1 MAERRTKQNKLVD
14 PVYNNYWEGGI
25 EYVETEPGADTFMP
39 SGRRV
44 QVDPRTRKPI
54 LVKGKQVELE
64 TIAPGWNDDPA
75 QVAADAAAQA
85 EFETD
90 YQGDPSMVPSG
101 ERADGSFQPGVFI
114 ENDDFYVKPV
124 KPADADTAADD
135 ANGNSKYTTSVD
147 EQSNTVWTVNPSYD
161 PTKKLTTPIDTKA
174 ATDATEAAATAI
186 SDLNDA
192 FAVVDDL
199 VAAYGL
205 DAELATFIKSEMG
218 TAQSRTSIA
227 MKIREQPAYKTRFPA
242 MATRIKAKLPAL
254 TEFQYMQLERDYRT
268 AMQAANLPAT
278 FSDKPDD
285 FAELIA
291 GDVSVAELQS
301 RVGLAESAL
310 ATANQDT
317 VSQLQTLYDIPK
329 GSLTA
334 YFLDPGAA
342 KNIFEQN
349 RRFEAAGLSATA
361 MNAGGLGTGLMR
373 GTAEQLQ
380 NEDIAQAALAQ
391 AIDSRKGLT
400 GELLGSAALS
410 LDEIALGEFNMDAE
424 TSTKVRRQVET
435 RTAGSRGRSGALFTG
450 EGVTSLGEA
459 T

>member
-54 LVKGKQVELE
+54 LVKGKQVQLE

-75 QVAADAAAQA
+75 QVAAAAAAQA

-90 YQGDPSMVPSG
+90 YQGDPSMVPGG
-101 ERADGSFQPGVFI
+101 ERADGSFQPGVFT
-114 ENDDFYVKPV
+114 ENPDFYVKPV
-124 KPADADTAADD
+124 KPFDADTAE
-135 ANGNSKYTTSVD
+135 GKYTTSTD
-147 EQSNTVWTVNPSYD
+147 DQGNTVWTVNPSYD
-161 PTKKLTTPIDTKA
+161 STKKPKKPTTLPKDTKD
-174 ATDATEAAATAI
+174 ATDAAATAI

-242 MATRIKAKLPAL
+242 MATRIAAKLPAL

-285 FAELIA
+285 FAALIA

-380 NEDIAQAALAQ
+380 NEDIAQAALGQ

>member
-54 LVKGKQVELE
+54 LVNGKQVELE

-75 QVAADAAAQA
+75 QVAAAAAAQA

-101 ERADGSFQPGVFI
+101 ERADGSFQPGVFK

-147 EQSNTVWTVNPSYD
+147 DQGNTVWTVNPSYD
-161 PTKKLTTPIDTKA
+161 STTTLLKDG
-174 ATDATEAAATAI
+174 TDATATAI

-242 MATRIKAKLPAL
+242 MATRIAAKLPAL

-285 FAELIA
+285 FAALIA

-317 VSQLQTLYDIPK
+317 VSQLKTLYDIPQ

-380 NEDIAQAALAQ
+380 NEDIAQAALGQ